1 MSSMIKALNSQLNYV
16 KLYKRLI
23 ELICL
28 KNNRSFRK
36 KRISTLD
43 FWWVFFLN
51 DLKNTIRSFLFQMRN
66 KIEQDLFL
74 VNELSINW
82 LLVSERRIKLLLM
95 SKWETELLLTSKL
108 RTELLLVNELKT
120 ELLLV
125 SKLKTELLLSS
136 EWRTELLLA
145 SELKTELLFLSEWE
159 TKLRKS
165 YFVNFKWEIFFLLI
179 KIIDLDEKWTTM
191 IKIEKERQDEN
202 IVFKIDINDVIM
214 KSWQIHDDEILI

>member
-1 MSSMIKALNSQLNYV
+1 M
-16 KLYKRLI
+16 
-23 ELICL
+23 
-28 KNNRSFRK
+28 
-36 KRISTLD
+36 
-43 FWWVFFLN
+43 N
-51 DLKNTIRSFLFQMRN
+51 DLKNTTKSFLFQTRN

-145 SELKTELLFLSEWE
+145 SELKTELLLLSEWE